1 MTLRVRH
8 LIPLA
13 VLGVVVTFLGSAWLS
28 DVGDLRERTRS
39 AVATV
44 SADGSLVFTT
54 AQGDV
59 VAARLGDNCKQRVSA
74 PPGRRCE
81 VYFEAGDE
89 VVLHYDPA
97 DPQHVWHGATPG
109 GFGPT
114 LTLYAGIIVL
124 TSSLTLLWWAA
135 GMPDRLRALK
145 LLPAVRPA
153 RKDLSDGAD
162 SGIANEPTAR

>member
-1 MTLRVRH
+1 MTLRVPH

-13 VLGVVVTFLGSAWLS
+13 ILGIVVTVLGSAWLS
-28 DVGDLRERTRS
+28 GVGDLRERARS

-44 SADGSLVFTT
+44 SADASLVFTT

-89 VVLHYDPA
+89 VVLRYDPA
-97 DPQHVWHGATPG
+97 DPQYVWHGATPG

-114 LTLYAGIIVL
+114 LVLYAGIIIL
-124 TSSLTLLWWAA
+124 TSSSTLLWWAA
-135 GMPDRLRALK
+135 GMPQRLRALVR
-145 LLPAVRPA
+145 PIGRPA
-153 RKDLSDGAD
+153 RKDLPDRAD
-162 SGIANEPTAR
+162 SGIANEPTAQ

>member
-1 MTLRVRH
+1 MILRVRH

-13 VLGVVVTFLGSAWLS
+13 ILGVVVTLLGAAWLS
-28 DVGDLRERTRS
+28 GVGDLRERTRS

-54 AQGDV
+54 AQAEV
-59 VAARLGDNCKQRVSA
+59 VAATLGDNCKQRVSA

-89 VVLHYDPA
+89 VVLQYDPA
-97 DPQHVWHGATPG
+97 DPQHVWYGATPG

-114 LTLYAGIIVL
+114 LILYAGIIIL
-124 TSSLTLLWWAA
+124 TSSLTLLWWAT
-135 GMPDRLRALK
+135 GMPQRLRALMRPIGR
-145 LLPAVRPA
+145 LEDNDASDHAGGAV
-153 RKDLSDGAD
+153 AD
-162 SGIANEPTAR
+162 EPTAR

>member
-13 VLGVVVTFLGSAWLS
+13 VLGAVIVVAGSAWLS
-28 DVGDLRERTRS
+28 DIGDLRERAAS

-44 SADGSLVFTT
+44 AADSSLVFTT
-54 AQGDV
+54 AQGDI
-59 VAARLGDNCKQRVSA
+59 VAVTLGDSCKQRVSA

-89 VVLHYDPA
+89 VVLQYDPA
-97 DPQHVWHGATPG
+97 DPQHVWYGATPG

-114 LTLYAGIIVL
+114 LMLYAGIIVL

-135 GMPDRLRALK
+135 GMPERLRVLK
-145 LLPAVRPA
+145 LLPAGRLA
-153 RKDLSDGAD
+153 GRDASDHADGAVSD
-162 SGIANEPTAR
+162 EPTAR